1 MNVPDEGLY
10 SIKISDFQSKD
21 VINIMDGR
29 RLGQICDLEI
39 DPRLGR
45 IEAIVMPVPG
55 GFFGLFRARKEL
67 VIPWHNIVKIGPDV
81 ILVRHE
87 YIEEWQVEEHVYKTG
102 GGVRGIWADRDTVR

>member
-1 MNVPDEGLY
+1 MNMPDEGVY

-45 IEAIVMPVPG
+45 IEAIVMPG
-55 GFFGLFRARKEL
+55 SGGLLGFFRPKREL

-87 YIEEWQVEEHVYKTG
+87 YMEEWQMEEHAYKAG
-102 GGVRGIWADRDTVR
+102 GRFRGLWADRDTVR